1 VMSDSIAYT
10 GVAAGE
16 LPFSLQW
23 YVCRGQ
29 ITSPG
34 AATMP
39 AVLQSQGA
47 TSLPPPRVQTAS
59 AESIWPSPRRVSPD
73 PKAALTTT
81 WLWLAPVVHAS
92 AGAAPLHAWRG
103 PCFCPYMLKGF
114 LQVTRGGQGNKCR
127 SCLSRACLNP
137 RGLLLYGWNEE
148 KLNDLFF
155 ESDVMVTQYIN
166 ACCSM

>member
-1 VMSDSIAYT
+1 MSGSIAYT
-10 GVAAGE
+10 GEAAGE

-81 WLWLAPVVHAS
+81 WLWLAPVVHA
-92 AGAAPLHAWRG
+92 
-103 PCFCPYMLKGF
+103 CLK
-114 LQVTRGGQGNKCR
+114 KKKK
-127 SCLSRACLNP
+127 P
-137 RGLLLYGWNEE
+137 RG
-148 KLNDLFF
+148 
-155 ESDVMVTQYIN
+155 
-166 ACCSM
+166 ACVGRSSAPACMARSMLAPVYAEGIFAGDTRWPRE